1 MIDKFCDLITE
12 KIKSKVTDIDDER
25 ELIINFGVRLI
36 FGELPKILIL
46 FIIGFLLNMGWQTFI
61 IIFLN
66 STL

>member
-12 KIKSKVTDIDDER
+12 KIISKVTDIDEER

-36 FGELPKILIL
+36 FGELPNFNIIHYRI
-46 FIIGFLLNMGWQTFI
+46 FIKYGMANFI